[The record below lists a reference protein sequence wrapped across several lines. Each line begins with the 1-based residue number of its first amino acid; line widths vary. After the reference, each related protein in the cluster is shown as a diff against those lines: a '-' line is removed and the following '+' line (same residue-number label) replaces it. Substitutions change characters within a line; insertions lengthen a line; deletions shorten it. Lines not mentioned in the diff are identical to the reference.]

1 MKACPVARQGPA
13 GCTWEGRPTWHQLPT
28 RLDAAQVEDKRN
40 LRKVVAASFVGTTI
54 EWYDFFLYGTA
65 AALVFGDLFFPGS
78 SPLIGTLSAFGT
90 FAVGFAARPLGG
102 VVFGHF
108 GDRVGRK
115 AMLVTSLLIMGL
127 ATFLIGCLPT
137 HASIGVA
144 APILL
149 VVLRF
154 AQGIGVG
161 GEWGGAVLMSVE
173 HAPKG
178 KRGFYGAFPQ
188 MGVPAGLL
196 LSTVA
201 FLTVQNA
208 TTEDQFMA
216 WGWRIPF
223 LISIVLVIVG
233 LFIRMAVMES
243 PAFKA
248 VKESGTESEKPLVE
262 LIRDHKRDVLTAMGM
277 RIAENGTFY
286 IFTVFV
292 LAYGEDTLKLSKN
305 TMLTGVII
313 AAAVGLFSVPFW
325 GALSDRVGRR
335 KLYHGGRRVHAPVR
349 VSVLRAA
356 GHEGAGAHL
365 ARDRARRQRRPRPDV
380 RAAGGVLL
388 RAVRDADALHGRVDR
403 LPARVGVRRR
413 LRAADRGGP
422 ARGGRRRAV
431 SCRALHGGH
440 GRDHGRRDALRTRD
454 VPLRPRGRRGGAQA
468 DRALRAQAGRVRER
482 EPAGVA

>member
-1 MKACPVARQGPA
+1 MASVG
-13 GCTWEGRPTWHQLPT
+13 
-28 RLDAAQVEDKRN
+28 RLDAAQPAAEDKQN
-40 LRKVVAASFVGTTI
+40 LRKVVAASFIGTTI

-65 AALVFGDLFFPGS
+65 AALVFGELFFPGS

-102 VVFGHF
+102 IVFGHF
-108 GDRVGRK
+108 GDRIGRK
-115 AMLVTSLLIMGL
+115 TMLVLSLLIMGI

-137 HASIGVA
+137 HASIGIL

-178 KRGFYGAFPQ
+178 KRGFYGSWPQ

-201 FLTVQNA
+201 FITVQNA

-223 LISIVLVIVG
+223 LISIVLVAVG
-233 LFIRMAVMES
+233 LFVRLAVLES
-243 PAFKA
+243 PAFKEVKDA
-248 VKESGTESEKPLVE
+248 GQQSDRPLVDVVKE
-262 LIRDHKRDVLTAMGM
+262 HKRDVLTAMGM

-286 IFTVFV
+286 ILTVFV
-292 LAYGEDTLKLSKN
+292 LTYGEETLKLEKN

-313 AAAVGLFSVPFW
+313 AASIGLFTIPFYGW
-325 GALSDRVGRR
+325 LSDRVGRR
-335 KLYHGGRRVHAPVR
+335 KLYMCGAVFSLLFAFPFFMLVDTKEPVLIWLAIVLGVNVGHDLMYGPQAAYFSELFGTRVRYTGASVGYQLASVFAGGFAPLVA
-349 VSVLRAA
+349 VALLAA
-356 GHEGAGAHL
+356 GGDEPTLVALYMAAMALITVTATYFARETYLQDLGESRREPTERFVRKPVE
-365 ARDRARRQRRPRPDV
+365 ARDRETT
-380 RAAGGVLL
+380 GV
-388 RAVRDADALHGRVDR
+388 
-403 LPARVGVRRR
+403 
-413 LRAADRGGP
+413 
-422 ARGGRRRAV
+422 
-431 SCRALHGGH
+431 
-440 GRDHGRRDALRTRD
+440 
-454 VPLRPRGRRGGAQA
+454 Q
-468 DRALRAQAGRVRER
+468 
-482 EPAGVA
+482 